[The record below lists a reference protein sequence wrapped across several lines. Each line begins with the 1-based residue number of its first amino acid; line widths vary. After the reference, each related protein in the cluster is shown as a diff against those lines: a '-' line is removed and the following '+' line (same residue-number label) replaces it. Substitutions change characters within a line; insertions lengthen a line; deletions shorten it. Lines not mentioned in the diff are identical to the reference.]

1 MTTRKKSSL
10 KASFRRMKDIAP
22 NEILQMHGLFKGFYE
37 HADMNTFVR
46 DLSKKTGA
54 ILVHDRASG
63 QLKGFSTVAE
73 IPLWDGEQEAIGVFS
88 GDTIMHPDHWG
99 DRALKDGFATYM
111 IKTLLLNPLTPV
123 YWLLISK
130 GYKTYLLLANNF
142 ADYYPRHD
150 QPNDAK
156 HRRLIE
162 AYCNKLFPGK
172 YDAEREV
179 LDFGEGSQ
187 CLKDDVAPIT
197 AEMVRENPAI
207 AYFEE
212 RNPEWWR
219 GVELPCIAEV
229 NMRLAFR
236 YFEKERQKM
245 MGGGAKNRATEP
257 AREVAPNESGYFPSK
272 QPAEA
277 APTTDRI
284 RRAGN
289 E

>member
-1 MTTRKKSSL
+1 MTRKKSSL

-22 NEILQMHGLFKGFYE
+22 NEILQMHGLFQGFYE

-54 ILVHDRASG
+54 VLVHDKKSG
-63 QLKGFSTVAE
+63 QLMGFSTVAE

-99 DRALKDGFATYM
+99 DRALKDGFAGYM
-111 IKTLLLNPLTPV
+111 ARTMVMNPLTPV

-142 ADYYPRHD
+142 LDYYPRHD
-150 QPNDAK
+150 KPNDPK

-179 LDFGEGSQ
+179 LDFGQNSQ

-197 AEMVRENPAI
+197 AEMARLNPAI
-207 AYFEE
+207 GYFEE

-219 GVELPCIAEV
+219 GVELPCIAEA
-229 NMRLAFR
+229 NMGLVLR
-236 YFEKERQKM
+236 YLDKQRKKM
-245 MGGGAKNRATEP
+245 LGKTESKP
-257 AREVAPNESGYFPSK
+257 SYMEESIAPNESGYWSRKSPS
-272 QPAEA
+272 ES
-277 APTTDRI
+277 APSERGA